1 MLVYVKIR
9 AKVVDIIMV
18 LYDEGEIMRS
28 YVESERY
35 EAEQGA
41 RYDEKIETAKRLL
54 QMKKLSY
61 DDIAVGSGLTVEE
74 VEELAGDL
82 QLA

>member
-1 MLVYVKIR
+1 
-9 AKVVDIIMV
+9 
-18 LYDEGEIMRS
+18 MRS

-61 DDIAVGSGLTVEE
+61 GDVAIGSGLTVEE
-74 VEELAGDL
+74 IEELANNL
-82 QLA
+82 LLV